1 MSLLSIED
9 QKENYMAIAAGDGA
23 YRGMITGALA
33 GVGGLLF
40 IFLTIFNALNGDMQ
54 TALETGV
61 VALLLFLLPFMWET
75 LRPLPLPILF
85 NRRTQEVYFQHEDD
99 LYHTPW
105 EGITATAY
113 QFEMVGPNS
122 GLTRHAALEVL
133 VQNFENSENQI
144 FVSVG
149 LPMGKSLDMQKSC
162 WEYIRAYMNN
172 GPWFDENGNNCKPKD
187 FINSQLQI
195 GENAGKIVR
204 TIWNRICDE
213 YKSSN
218 GKNFLDIGDVFMAIS
233 ALALLPMNSIHE
245 LTYRV
250 AKLHSRKQWVHV
262 VAERL
267 KQDGP
272 TTPLIDIQKT
282 NQKESI

>member
-9 QKENYMAIAAGDGA
+9 QKENYMAIAAGDGT
-23 YRGMITGALA
+23 YRGMITGVLA

-54 TALETGV
+54 SALETGV

-105 EGITATAY
+105 EGIAATAY

-133 VQNFENSENQI
+133 V
-144 FVSVG
+144 
-149 LPMGKSLDMQKSC
+149 
-162 WEYIRAYMNN
+162 
-172 GPWFDENGNNCKPKD
+172 
-187 FINSQLQI
+187 
-195 GENAGKIVR
+195 
-204 TIWNRICDE
+204 
-213 YKSSN
+213 
-218 GKNFLDIGDVFMAIS
+218 
-233 ALALLPMNSIHE
+233 
-245 LTYRV
+245 
-250 AKLHSRKQWVHV
+250 
-262 VAERL
+262 
-267 KQDGP
+267 
-272 TTPLIDIQKT
+272 
-282 NQKESI
+282 